1 MVGFEYEMSY
11 HCLGAISELFD
22 GNPPSYGRGA
32 TSFAMNVGQILRML
46 ELLEKY
52 QYQY

>member
-1 MVGFEYEMSY
+1 MVGFEDEMSY
-11 HCLGAISELFD
+11 HCLGSISELFD
-22 GNPPSYGRGA
+22 GNPPFYGRGA